1 MTAVDRFVRTGPAP
15 ATPAPADAHSDPN
28 IGTGELVVE
37 RAAAVSQ
44 PPLVE
49 LPTGQRADKRRH
61 RLLPRGLE
69 RFLGVVLLFA
79 FWEFA
84 AQVGWLSPQT
94 LAAPSKVVNVGWD
107 MVRDG
112 TLGPALWA
120 SFSRVLWG
128 LAIGIPLA
136 TLLALAA
143 GLTRVGD
150 DLIDRNVQMLRF
162 VPVIGLQSVLIL
174 WLGIGETVKIT
185 LIVIGVCFPVY
196 VNTYTAIR
204 QINPGHLELA
214 RVVGLSKFQ
223 QIRRVILPGAMPGF
237 LVGVRL
243 ATAIAWLILVFAEQI
258 NATNGLGYLIIR
270 AQTFFLSDVIIVCLL
285 VYAVLGLVTD
295 TLVRA
300 LEKRLLRWQPGR

>member
-1 MTAVDRFVRTGPAP
+1 VGTKPAP
-15 ATPAPADAHSDPN
+15 VASSPDATTETALPVVPTPSAAPVGQP
-28 IGTGELVVE
+28 TLVK
-37 RAAAVSQ
+37 
-44 PPLVE
+44 
-49 LPTGQRADKRRH
+49 LPTGQHDQKRR
-61 RLLPRGLE
+61 RWVPRGAE

-79 FWEFA
+79 IWEIA

-94 LAAPSKVVNVGWD
+94 LAAPSKVVNVGWH
-107 MVRDG
+107 MIEDG
-112 TLGPALWA
+112 KLGPALWA
-120 SFSRVLWG
+120 SFTRVLWG
-128 LAIGIPLA
+128 LGIGIPIA
-136 TLLALAA
+136 TALALAA

-185 LIVIGVCFPVY
+185 LIVIGVAFPVY

-214 RVVGLSKFQ
+214 RVVGLSKFA
-223 QIRRVILPGAMPGF
+223 QIRKVILPGAMPGF

-258 NATNGLGYLIIR
+258 NATNGLGYLIIQ

-285 VYAVLGLVTD
+285 VYAVLGLLTD
-295 TLVRA
+295 TFVRA
-300 LEKRLLRWQPGR
+300 LENRVLRWQPGR